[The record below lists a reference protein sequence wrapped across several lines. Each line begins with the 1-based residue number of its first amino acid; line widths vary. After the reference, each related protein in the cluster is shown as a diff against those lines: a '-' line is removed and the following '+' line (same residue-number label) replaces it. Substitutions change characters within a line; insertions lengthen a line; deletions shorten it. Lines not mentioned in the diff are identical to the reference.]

1 MPSLCSARRSEGRI
15 GSAKASDFLFRIGM
29 CVAEEDEEE
38 DEGMVFIVSN
48 LPKWDM
54 GFDKLEEEEKEK
66 GKRKNSTVF
75 LKIFNSTSR

>member
-29 CVAEEDEEE
+29 CVAEEEE

-54 GFDKLEEEEKEK
+54 VDLTTEAGRKRKRK
-66 GKRKNSTVF
+66 GKRKEE
-75 LKIFNSTSR
+75 KGRRK